1 MDEQLVRPKLGQRPD
16 LSRQELL
23 ALHPLPN
30 REPVETAEL
39 VCVYRLVKLLVLIG
53 GDGCCIEGASCS
65 GRSTLIA
72 STALYLQADF
82 PKIPHYVYTTQSSAL
97 NDREFLESWL
107 AAIGHEFRQ
116 GRDRTLRQRIHTR
129 FVNAA
134 ASLGARKIILL
145 IDNAQFMH
153 TRELDFLVDVRGELA
168 RHGITLVTVFF
179 GDIGTANALRKLAGD
194 ESPGMWSLNLTFQL
208 SGLSSDDVQAVF
220 DTLDALPFFEAGTTW
235 TQFFMQQA
243 WEKKWRLADHVT
255 TFYAGLEKSRLATAL
270 RTASGKGKGE
280 RPDVPAGL
288 LFMTLRR
295 FLPYVG
301 SLGDRFKLG
310 DMPSYWDIAI
320 RTSGYTSS
328 DQRLSEALPL
338 FGLPRGGQSGR
349 RLP

>member
-1 MDEQLVRPKLGQRPD
+1 MDDQLVRANLGQRRD

-23 ALHPLPN
+23 ALHPLLN

-39 VCVYRLVKLLVLIG
+39 VSIYRLVKVLIVIG

-65 GRSTLIA
+65 GRSTLI
-72 STALYLQADF
+72 SSIALYLHADF
-82 PKIPHYVYTTQSSAL
+82 PRIPHYVYTTQSSTL
-97 NDREFLESWL
+97 NEREFLESWL

-116 GRDRTLRQRIHTR
+116 GIYRTLHQRIHTR

-134 ASLGARKIILL
+134 AGLGARKIILL

-153 TRELDFLVDVRGELA
+153 KRELNFLIDVRGELA
-168 RHGITLVTVFF
+168 KQGVTLVTVFF
-179 GDIGTANALRKLAGD
+179 GDIETASVLRTLAGGK
-194 ESPGMWSLNLTFQL
+194 SPGMWSLNLGFRL
-208 SGLSSDDVQAVF
+208 SGLSSDDVRAVF

-235 TQFFMQQA
+235 TQFFMQQP
-243 WEKKWRLADHVT
+243 WEEAWRLADHVT
-255 TFYAGLEKSRLATAL
+255 TFYAGLEKSGLATAL
-270 RTASGKGKGE
+270 RTASGKGKDE
-280 RPDVPAGL
+280 RPDVSAGL

-320 RTSGYTSS
+320 RTSGCTSS

-338 FGLPRGGQSGR
+338 FGLPRGGQSGQR
-349 RLP
+349 